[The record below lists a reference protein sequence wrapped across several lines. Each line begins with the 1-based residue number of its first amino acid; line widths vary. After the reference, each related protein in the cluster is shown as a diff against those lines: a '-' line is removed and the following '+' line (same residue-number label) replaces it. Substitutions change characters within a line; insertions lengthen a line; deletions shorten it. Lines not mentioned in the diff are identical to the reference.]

1 MRAAKE
7 QVLEKRKQ
15 LQVEK
20 ENEELSLKLK
30 KEERIFQ
37 MEWNNTF
44 AGFNKEQIKNYEY
57 QLECLEQDYP
67 VEFYRQIQIKSLQ
80 KNLILNPN
88 YKRYS
93 KNEFHQEPEQKVQPT
108 QKNDQEKRSGND
120 YDSPPP
126 F

>member
-1 MRAAKE
+1 
-7 QVLEKRKQ
+7 

-57 QLECLEQDYP
+57 QR
-67 VEFYRQIQIKSLQ
+67 VS
-80 KNLILNPN
+80 
-88 YKRYS
+88 
-93 KNEFHQEPEQKVQPT
+93 
-108 QKNDQEKRSGND
+108 
-120 YDSPPP
+120 
-126 F
+126 

>member
-44 AGFNKEQIKNYEY
+44 ASFNKEQIKNYEY
-57 QLECLEQDYP
+57 QIECLEKDYP
-67 VEFYRQIQIKSLQ
+67 IEFYRQIQIKSLQ
-80 KNLILNPN
+80 ENLILNPN

-93 KNEFHQEPEQKVQPT
+93 KNEFHQEPEQKVQLT
-108 QKNDQEKRSGND
+108 QKNDQEKRSDND
-120 YDSPPP
+120 YDPPSP

>member
-1 MRAAKE
+1 MRVAKE

-30 KEERIFQ
+30 KKKKEYFK
-37 MEWNNTF
+37 WNGTIHLLVS
-44 AGFNKEQIKNYEY
+44 IKN
-57 QLECLEQDYP
+57 
-67 VEFYRQIQIKSLQ
+67 KSRIMNINLSVLNKIILLNFIDKFKSNHC

-93 KNEFHQEPEQKVQPT
+93 KNEFHQEPEQKVQQA

>member
-1 MRAAKE
+1 MRC
-7 QVLEKRKQ
+7 
-15 LQVEK
+15 
-20 ENEELSLKLK
+20 
-30 KEERIFQ
+30 
-37 MEWNNTF
+37 
-44 AGFNKEQIKNYEY
+44 KEQIKNYEY

-93 KNEFHQEPEQKVQPT
+93 KNEFHQEPEQKVQPA